1 MNGAVLVF
9 PSTLVVDP
17 RASAGNYELS
27 LPSDT
32 VFAEEDGVETA
43 FQEVQLDAVGGGPM
57 LAKLGW
63 ELERTPPGFW
73 LTSRVSWQDFRDGF
87 RPGIGREEWTRAYG

>member
-1 MNGAVLVF
+1 MLRQ
-9 PSTLVVDP
+9 PSCQYHLLLEP
-17 RASAGNYELS
+17 YELS